1 VKRLKNTLRV
11 RKLSHEKDKLA
22 AEVKTTQPVAREES
36 RRDFLKEV
44 MKMPGGEKIL
54 ECIQCGSCAGGC
66 PTRFAMDYS
75 PMQIIKM
82 INLGM
87 KEQVLS
93 SSTIWVCSVCYT
105 CATRCPRD
113 VNFTMLMMSLKNK
126 AIRENLVKNGT
137 NAKFHEYFFEVV
149 NKYGRTHEL
158 ELLYRLLDKTDVSG
172 FLHNARMG
180 LRLLRKGKMPIKA
193 PRIEQTPWVSK
204 MLEKT
209 EEKGA
214 Q

>member
-1 VKRLKNTLRV
+1 VKKLKNTLRV
-11 RKLSHEKDKLA
+11 TKLSHEKDKLF
-22 AEVKTTQPVAREES
+22 AEAKNPQPVTREES

-44 MKMPGGEKIL
+44 MNMPGGEKIL

-87 KEQVLS
+87 KEKVLS
-93 SSTIWVCSVCYT
+93 SSTIWVCSGCYT

-113 VNFTMLMMSLKNK
+113 VSFATLMMSLRNK
-126 AIRENLVKNGT
+126 AIRENLVKNS
-137 NAKFHEYFFEVV
+137 AKLNFHKYFFEVV
-149 NKYGRTHEL
+149 NKYGRLHET
-158 ELLYRLLDKTDVSG
+158 ELLVKLLDKTDFRS
-172 FLHNARMG
+172 LRSNASLG
-180 LRLLRKGKMPIKA
+180 LRLFKKGKLQIRA
-193 PRIEQTPWVSK
+193 PKIEQTSWLCTI
-204 MLEKT
+204 LEKT
-209 EEKGA
+209 NEKES